1 MPTEKRFLIVDAHA
15 YAYRS
20 FFAIR
25 QLSSPSG
32 KPTNAIYGFIK
43 TLAKM
48 QNDVQPTHLLAVWD
62 GGLAAERVAA
72 LPEYKVNRPAMPDAL
87 DQQIEGL
94 IQYLPAA
101 GIASFCQPGIEAD
114 DWIATVA
121 RQAAR
126 AGLDVIIASSDKDF
140 LQLIEP
146 GVRLLNPNDKA
157 EVIWEEPH
165 VREKTGVAP
174 AQIVDWLSLIGDSVD
189 NIAGVPGVGPKTAAD
204 LLRQFQS
211 VDGIYA
217 NLAQVKSEKL
227 RASLHGSEAVVRRNQ
242 KLIRLKDDLPG
253 NFALDEFELKPG
265 DPERLREL
273 YLRWGFRSLAAA
285 LKPVPE
291 TQPDLL
297 ALKS

>member
-1 MPTEKRFLIVDAHA
+1 MRTEKRLLIVDAHA

-32 KPTNAIYGFIK
+32 EPTNAIYGFIK

-48 QNDVQPTHLLAVWD
+48 QNDIQPTHLLAVWD

-94 IQYLPAA
+94 MQYLPAA
-101 GIASFCQPGIEAD
+101 GIASFCQTGIEAD

-121 RQAAR
+121 RGAAR
-126 AGLDVIIASSDKDF
+126 TGLDVIIASSDKDF
-140 LQLIEP
+140 LQLVAP
-146 GVRLLNPNDKA
+146 RVRLLNPNDKT
-157 EVIWEEPH
+157 EVIWEETQ

-174 AQIVDWLSLIGDSVD
+174 AQVVDWLSLIGDSVD

-227 RASLHGSEAVVRRNQ
+227 RTSLHNSETVVRRNQ
-242 KLIRLKDDLPG
+242 KLIRLNDDMPG

-265 DPERLREL
+265 DLERLREL
-273 YLRWGFRSLAAA
+273 YVRWGFRSLAAA
-285 LKPVPE
+285 LKPVAE

>member
-1 MPTEKRFLIVDAHA
+1 MRTEKRFLIVDAHA

-32 KPTNAIYGFIK
+32 EPTNAIYGFIK

-94 IQYLPAA
+94 MQYLPAA
-101 GIASFCQPGIEAD
+101 GIASFCQTGIEAD

-121 RQAAR
+121 RGAAR
-126 AGLDVIIASSDKDF
+126 TGLDVIIASSDKDF
-140 LQLIEP
+140 LQLVAP
-146 GVRLLNPNDKA
+146 RVRLLNPNDKT
-157 EVIWEEPH
+157 EVIWEETQ

-174 AQIVDWLSLIGDSVD
+174 AQVVDWLSLIGDSVD

-227 RASLHGSEAVVRRNQ
+227 RTSLHNSETVVRRNQ
-242 KLIRLKDDLPG
+242 KLIRLNDDMPG

-265 DPERLREL
+265 DLERLREL
-273 YLRWGFRSLAAA
+273 YVRWGFRSLAAA
-285 LKPVPE
+285 LKPVAE

>member
-1 MPTEKRFLIVDAHA
+1 MRTEKRLLIVDAHA

-32 KPTNAIYGFIK
+32 EPTNAIYGFIK

-94 IQYLPAA
+94 MQYLPAA
-101 GIASFCQPGIEAD
+101 GIASFCQTGIEAD

-121 RQAAR
+121 RGAAR
-126 AGLDVIIASSDKDF
+126 TGLDVIIASSDKDF
-140 LQLIEP
+140 LQLVAP
-146 GVRLLNPNDKA
+146 RVRLLNPNDKT
-157 EVIWEEPH
+157 EVIWEETQ

-174 AQIVDWLSLIGDSVD
+174 AQVVDWLSLIGDSVD

-227 RASLHGSEAVVRRNQ
+227 RASLHNSETVVRRNQ
-242 KLIRLKDDLPG
+242 KLIRLNDDMPG

-265 DPERLREL
+265 DLERLREL
-273 YLRWGFRSLAAA
+273 YVRWGFRSLAAA
-285 LKPVPE
+285 LKPVAE